1 MGVAR
6 DAAVTQPVEADLE
19 RLWREDGHRIW
30 RAVAAY
36 SGDPEIANDAL
47 AEAFAQALSR
57 LSEIREPLPW
67 LWRTSFRIATKE
79 LRRRR
84 RRSPAVPTGS
94 YEMPEPLVETL
105 RALRQLSSQQ
115 RAAVI
120 LHDYADRPTSE
131 IAEILGV
138 APATVRVHLGHGR
151 RRLREILGE
160 DDDV

>member
-1 MGVAR
+1 MGVAA
-6 DAAVTQPVEADLE
+6 DAPLTPPVEARFE
-19 RLWREDGHRIW
+19 HVWREDGQKIW

-36 SGDPEIANDAL
+36 AGDPEVANDAV

-57 LSEIREPLPW
+57 ASEIREPLPW

-84 RRSPAVPTGS
+84 RRNPVAVRSS
-94 YEMPEPLVETL
+94 YDMPEPLVETL

-115 RAAVI
+115 RAAVV
-120 LHDYADRPTSE
+120 LHDYADRPTNE

-138 APATVRVHLGHGR
+138 APATVRVHLSHGR
-151 RRLREILGE
+151 ARLREILKEHG
-160 DDDV
+160 DA